1 MKTESEAFAS
11 YEARLRSG
19 IKIWYDFIK
28 IYYKLQN
35 LFTYYLKKPDYREEL
50 VRLLQGNVY
59 DADDLTVLDRLRED
73 IRRIEATPDHVLR
86 EGLSDIPI

>member
-1 MKTESEAFAS
+1 MNSTSTDESAIFAI
-11 YEARLRSG
+11 ERPAP
-19 IKIWYDFIK
+19 
-28 IYYKLQN
+28 N
-35 LFTYYLKKPDYREEL
+35 LFTYYLKKPGYREEL

-73 IRRIEATPDHVLR
+73 IRRIESTPDHVMR